1 MHTLYHHV
9 PYTTACQ
16 ITVHVPISTA
26 LFPALRSI
34 FLAES
39 VEMSLLYYTWIL
51 EVDSF
56 RELAMV
62 ACGAT
67 AVWVDS

>member
-1 MHTLYHHV
+1 MLYHHV

-16 ITVHVPISTA
+16 IMVHVPISTA
-26 LFPALRSI
+26 LFPALRST

-39 VEMSLLYYTWIL
+39 VEMSLLYITAGYL